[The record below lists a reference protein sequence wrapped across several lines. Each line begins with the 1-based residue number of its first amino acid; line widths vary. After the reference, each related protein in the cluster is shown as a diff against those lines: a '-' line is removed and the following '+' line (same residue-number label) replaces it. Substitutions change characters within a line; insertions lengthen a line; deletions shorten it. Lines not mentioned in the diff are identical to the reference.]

1 MTETH
6 TPEYGF
12 PLPSDQSRI
21 SKFPWYLRELSRTL
35 EAKLPGAVSRYGKAE
50 ADRAEAAAARAERLS
65 VPVALT
71 VDDNVDS
78 LESGAEFWVLS
89 AGVAQALGLPEDV
102 HGVIKVYRWAGQRG
116 VVLFITR
123 TYPARVYSR
132 TYGIT
137 GTPESG
143 WNLIAGNNA
152 ELSSR
157 LDQTGEAL
165 AALAAQSAP
174 VELTETDR
182 LDDLQP
188 GRAYRVTRATT
199 ATAMRLPEAAHGVI
213 RVERWGS
220 GWGQATFTTRTSP
233 ARVWSYAWKSGG
245 VPESGWRLL
254 SGPSPRPRPQVQWI
268 SLFQAG
274 HGWTTPQ
281 ADSVAPQARTD
292 AYLAGTQSLRMA
304 PAAGQADLLQSPPL
318 DLDLTGRALVLWA
331 RFDSGDG
338 GTEPGLIVSASD
350 VQGRAATWRL
360 MRPSN
365 EVPHV
370 RYGEWAQL
378 RLLPEQT
385 TGGTPDWSRITRIA
399 VGTSAEAK
407 ARPRD
412 WTVQGIG
419 MADTE
424 PKFSRGVVS
433 IAFDDGEAEVLRAA
447 REHLTPRGMAG
458 TAYVMQYQSTQG
470 WTRYLNPDQI
480 GELAHVH
487 GWTIGAH
494 HLDPYLNMTDEQLAA
509 LWDSDRAWFK
519 QMGLP
524 EPRHMAWVQ
533 GRYDQR
539 TINAA
544 RRHFTTAR
552 SIYTGVDTLPV
563 GDPYRIRAISSV
575 SDSPHPRSTGVAEI
589 KTWLDRTAQSGGWL
603 NLVFH
608 RIGQDPTSNQSIS
621 WEAFAEILD
630 AITARG
636 METRTYD
643 QLFNTGR
650 AL

>member
-1 MTETH
+1 MA
-6 TPEYGF
+6 
-12 PLPSDQSRI
+12 L
-21 SKFPWYLRELSRTL
+21 K
-35 EAKLPGAVSRYGKAE
+35 KLPGGVVVETTAGARLNEE
-50 ADRAEAAAARAERLS
+50 AGVNLEAIHRQIVAGMDARAKDVVYSDLPGLAKALS
-65 VPVALT
+65 GIDTSVALT
-71 VDDNVDS
+71 ANHNIDT
-78 LESGAEFWVLS
+78 LEPGPDYWVLS
-89 AGVAQALGLPEDV
+89 EAISRSLGMPEPV
-102 HGVIKVYRWAGQRG
+102 HGVVKVFRRADERGKRG

-132 TYGIT
+132 TYGVT
-137 GTPESG
+137 GVPEEG
-143 WNLIAGNNA
+143 WNLIAGNNSELA
-152 ELSSR
+152 ES
-157 LDQTGEAL
+157 L
-165 AALAAQSAP
+165 AALDARSAP

-182 LDDLQP
+182 LDDLKP
-188 GRAYRVTRATT
+188 GRAYRVTRAST
-199 ATAMRLPEAAHGVI
+199 ATAMRLPEASHGVI

-220 GWGQATFTTRTSP
+220 GWGVATFTTRTSP
-233 ARVWSYAWKSGG
+233 ARVWSYTWKAGG

-254 SGPSPRPRPQVQWI
+254 AGPSPRPRPGVEWVT
-268 SLFQAG
+268 LFQPG

-281 ADSVAPQARTD
+281 AGSVTPQARTD
-292 AYLAGTQSLRMA
+292 AYLAGTQALRMA
-304 PAAGQADLLQSPPL
+304 PAAGQADRLQSPPL

-350 VQGRAATWRL
+350 AQGRAASWRL

-370 RYGEWAQL
+370 RYGEWVQL
-378 RLLPEQT
+378 RLLPERT
-385 TGGTPDWSRITRIA
+385 TGGTPDWSRITQVT
-399 VGTSAEAK
+399 VGTSDEAR

-419 MADTE
+419 MADTD
-424 PKFSRGVVS
+424 PAFSRGVVS
-433 IAFDDGEAEVLRAA
+433 LNFDDGEAEVLRAA

-458 TAYVMQYQSTQG
+458 TAYVMQHQSTQG
-470 WTRYLNPDQI
+470 WARYLNPDQI

-494 HLDPYLNMTDEQLAA
+494 HLDPYLNMTDEELAA
-509 LWDSDRAWFK
+509 SWDSDRAWFK

-539 TINAA
+539 TINVA
-544 RRHFTTAR
+544 RRYFTTAR
-552 SIYTGVDTLPV
+552 SIYAGVDTLPV

-575 SDSPHPRSTGVAEI
+575 SDSPHPRATGVAEI
-589 KTWLDRTAQSGGWL
+589 KTWLDRTAKSGGWL

-621 WEAFAEILD
+621 WGAFAEILD

-636 METRTYD
+636 MEVRTYD
-643 QLFNTGR
+643 QLFNTGPR
-650 AL
+650 V

>member
-1 MTETH
+1 MALKE
-6 TPEYGF
+6 
-12 PLPSDQSRI
+12 
-21 SKFPWYLRELSRTL
+21 
-35 EAKLPGAVSRYGKAE
+35 LPGGELYEENGGSYANEETARRHE
-50 ADRAEAAAARAERLS
+50 AIHRQIVAGMDARAKDVVYSDLPGLAKALS
-65 VPVALT
+65 VVDTGVVLTAEDNIDTLAPGPDYWVMSETVAR
-71 VDDNVDS
+71 
-78 LESGAEFWVLS
+78 
-89 AGVAQALGLPEDV
+89 ALRMPEPV
-102 HGVIKVYRWAGQRG
+102 HGVVKVFRRAAERGSRG

-132 TYGIT
+132 TYGVT
-137 GTPESG
+137 GVPEAG
-143 WNLIAGNNA
+143 WNLIAGNNSELA
-152 ELSSR
+152 ES
-157 LDQTGEAL
+157 L

-174 VELTETDR
+174 VELTEADR

-188 GRAYRVTRATT
+188 GRAYRVTRAAT
-199 ATAMRLPEAAHGVI
+199 ATAMRLPEASHGVI

-220 GWGQATFTTRTSP
+220 GWGVATFTTRTSP
-233 ARVWSYAWKSGG
+233 ARVWSYAWKAGG

-254 SGPSPRPRPQVQWI
+254 AGPSPRHRPQVEWVT
-268 SLFQAG
+268 LFQPG

-281 ADSVAPQARTD
+281 AGSVTPQARTD
-292 AYLAGTQSLRMA
+292 AYLAGTQALRMA
-304 PAAGQADLLQSPPL
+304 PAAGQADRLQSPPL

-331 RFDSGDG
+331 RFDSGDA
-338 GTEPGLIVSASD
+338 GTQPGLHVSAAD
-350 VQGRAATWRL
+350 DQGRVAYWRT
-360 MRPSN
+360 MRSGW
-365 EVPHV
+365 EIPHI
-370 RYGEWAQL
+370 RYGEWAQV

-385 TGGTPDWSRITRIA
+385 TGGIPDWSRITRVE
-399 VGTSAEAK
+399 VGTSDEAK

-419 MADTE
+419 MADTD
-424 PKFSRGVVS
+424 PTFSRGVVS
-433 IAFDDGEAEVLRAA
+433 LTFDDGEAEVLRAA
-447 REHLTPRGMAG
+447 REYLTPRGMAG
-458 TAYVMQYQSTQG
+458 TAYVMQAQSTQG
-470 WTRYLNPDQI
+470 WARYLNPDQI

-509 LWDSDRAWFK
+509 SWDSDRAWFK

-539 TINAA
+539 TINMA
-544 RRHFTTAR
+544 RRYFTTAR
-552 SIYTGVDTLPV
+552 SIYAGVDTLPV

-575 SDSPHPRSTGVAEI
+575 SDSPHPRSTGVADI
-589 KTWLDRTAQSGGWL
+589 KTWLDRTVRSGGWL

-608 RIGQDPTSNQSIS
+608 RIGKDATSNQSIS

-643 QLFNTGR
+643 QLFGTGR
-650 AL
+650 